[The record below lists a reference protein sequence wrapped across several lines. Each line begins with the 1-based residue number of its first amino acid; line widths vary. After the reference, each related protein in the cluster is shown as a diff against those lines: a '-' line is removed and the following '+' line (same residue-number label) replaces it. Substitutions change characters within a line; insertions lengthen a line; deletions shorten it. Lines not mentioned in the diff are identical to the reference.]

1 MNESDIENI
10 SHLDLYEI
18 LDISKDCSDSKIKKS
33 YKKLVLRLH
42 PDKPSGDQEAF
53 ELVNLSYTILRN
65 SEYRKIYNLK
75 RDDYLNSRD
84 FKTLKYEK
92 IEKPSSI
99 PETKEQAK
107 SNFKKLERELNKKHN
122 FNLDDLNVI
131 NSSELKKRMD
141 TLQFSRRNFDE
152 DYKNNVKKKSLSKS
166 DFNEMFINDSVV
178 EENCSDIIAFNS
190 SSSSIT
196 NFTPIDFNNLYDENG
211 SSTKKY
217 SSLDNAFTSMLPS
230 KIQNKYNSHN
240 YIDDTDREKYNK
252 EMSKHLNSIRNI
264 N

>member
-18 LDISKDCSDSKIKKS
+18 LDISKESSESKIKKS

-42 PDKPSGDQEAF
+42 PDKPSGDEEAF
-53 ELVNLSYTILRN
+53 ELVNLSYTILR
-65 SEYRKIYNLK
+65 SEKLRKIYDIK

-84 FKTLKYEK
+84 FRSLKYEK
-92 IEKPSSI
+92 IEKPSTI
-99 PETKEQAK
+99 PETKEMAK
-107 SNFKKLERELNKKHN
+107 SNFKKLERELNNKHN
-122 FNLDDLNVI
+122 FKLDELNVI

-152 DYKNNVKKKSLSKS
+152 DYKNTVKKKSLSKS
-166 DFNEMFINDSVV
+166 DFNEMFINDTVV
-178 EENCSDIIAFNS
+178 EDTCNEIIAYNS

-211 SSTKKY
+211 SSTTKY
-217 SSLDNAFTSMLPS
+217 SSLDNAFTSMFPS
-230 KIQNKYNSHN
+230 NIQNNYSSHN
-240 YIDDTDREKYNK
+240 YIDDKDREQYNK
-252 EMSKHLNSIRNI
+252 DMSRHLNSIRNI